1 MADYE
6 QRFLDA
12 EQYMEACLTLGLQGK
27 NAEAL
32 KAIDKAIECDPNFA
46 EAFNKKGDVL
56 FKLGRIQE
64 ALDCYLKSHEL
75 NPNIQ
80 NNYFDLGRSYLM
92 LGDYT
97 NAMQNFTTA
106 YQMKKQYEIHAFIGK
121 IYFEQGDLK
130 NAEDSFKNVL
140 AENDHQTMACYYMG
154 MLELQNGNPDQ
165 AKGQFN
171 KIIEKY
177 SRIIRTKPDMAE
189 AYYYL
194 GKCYFFNGDYD
205 KAIENLKLA
214 IKYDT
219 DEIDNHYSFDLF
231 YSDAEAF
238 AALAEAQA
246 KAGHISEAKENI
258 LKAVSLEPN
267 NKKLVDLKTKLGY

>member
-46 EAFNKKGDVL
+46 EAYNKKGDVL
-56 FKLGRIQE
+56 FKLGRIKE

-92 LGDYT
+92 LGDYD
-97 NAMQNFTTA
+97 NAMTNFTTA

-121 IYFEQGDLK
+121 IYYEQNDLK

-140 AENDHQTMACYYMG
+140 AENDHQTMACFYMG
-154 MLELQNGNPDQ
+154 MIELQKGNADQ
-165 AKGQFN
+165 ARGQFN
-171 KIIEKY
+171 KVIEKY
-177 SRIIRTKPDMAE
+177 ARLIRTKPNMAE
-189 AYYYL
+189 AYYYV
-194 GKCYFFNGDYD
+194 GRCYFFNGEYD

-214 IKYDT
+214 IQYDT
-219 DEIDNHYSFDLF
+219 DEIDNHYSFDMF

-238 AALAEAQA
+238 AALAEAQV
-246 KAGHISEAKENI
+246 KAGAISEAKENI

>member
-154 MLELQNGNPDQ
+154 LLELQNGNPDQ

-177 SRIIRTKPDMAE
+177 SRIVRTKPDMAE

-194 GKCYFFNGDYD
+194 GKCHFFNGDYD

-219 DEIDNHYSFDLF
+219 DEIDNHYSFDMF

>member
-46 EAFNKKGDVL
+46 EAYNKKGDVL
-56 FKLGRIQE
+56 FKLGRIKE

-97 NAMQNFTTA
+97 NAIQNFTTA

-121 IYFEQGDLK
+121 IYYEQNDLK

-140 AENDHQTMACYYMG
+140 AENDHQTMACFYMG
-154 MLELQNGNPDQ
+154 MIELQKGNADQ
-165 AKGQFN
+165 ARGQFN
-171 KIIEKY
+171 KVIEKY
-177 SRIIRTKPDMAE
+177 ARLIRTKPNMAE
-189 AYYYL
+189 AYYYV
-194 GKCYFFNGDYD
+194 GRCQFFNGEYD

-214 IKYDT
+214 IQYDT
-219 DEIDNHYSFDLF
+219 DEIDNHYSFDMF

-238 AALAEAQA
+238 AALAEAQV
-246 KAGHISEAKENI
+246 KAGAISEAKENI